1 MKTTPSVPVD
11 RVAAASAA
19 AILLAVG
26 GVSSVNGI
34 FGIYDNTADELSDL
48 LNIDDVPPVIVT
60 AAKIAKPVYEPLKA
74 LSPSCTEALFPEFN
88 ELNDWNDC
96 SLLSNRVF
104 WRAGGGAKPPLFIK
118 QTMRTDNMWEA
129 STGSAVWGG
138 GVVLSRFMETG
149 LGDGYW
155 EGKRVLELGTGTGL
169 GSITASKLGA
179 ARVLATDRDPKVLEL
194 AVRNAK
200 ANGASIGT
208 AMLDWGTN
216 APLLEDGWDVV
227 IGADLTYNRDAW
239 PVLFDTL
246 KAAKAPCI
254 LSASE
259 RRPNELQSLEAA
271 LTSAGLKYE
280 VLPSPMDK
288 GYGRE
293 QVRMYRIT
301 YDGAAIVAPQPPQ
314 QQQKAPAAKPQK
326 ANSATAAEKLAEEKA
341 RYKELAGALLRASF
355 NREGQAWY
363 EVDAVL
369 KQERLDWAYSKVK
382 EKGFDASRPPEP
394 PESLRRA
401 ASQSSP
407 PSAAPSVDLMYS
419 RGAS

>member
-1 MKTTPSVPVD
+1 
-11 RVAAASAA
+11 
-19 AILLAVG
+19 
-26 GVSSVNGI
+26 
-34 FGIYDNTADELSDL
+34 
-48 LNIDDVPPVIVT
+48 
-60 AAKIAKPVYEPLKA
+60 
-74 LSPSCTEALFPEFN
+74 
-88 ELNDWNDC
+88 
-96 SLLSNRVF
+96 
-104 WRAGGGAKPPLFIK
+104 
-118 QTMRTDNMWEA
+118 
-129 STGSAVWGG
+129 
-138 GVVLSRFMETG
+138 
-149 LGDGYW
+149 
-155 EGKRVLELGTGTGL
+155 
-169 GSITASKLGA
+169 
-179 ARVLATDRDPKVLEL
+179 
-194 AVRNAK
+194 
-200 ANGASIGT
+200 
-208 AMLDWGTN
+208 MLDWGTN
-216 APLLEDGWDVV
+216 APLLDDGWDVV

-326 ANSATAAEKLAEEKA
+326 RIA
-341 RYKELAGALLRASF
+341 RRRRRSWPRRRRGTRLAGALLRASF

-394 PESLRRA
+394 PESLRRSGFAEFA
-401 ASQSSP
+401 AECCAQRRFDVFAWCFVKSNC
-407 PSAAPSVDLMYS
+407 
-419 RGAS
+419 